1 MNIFIGIFSI
11 LFGLSIGSF
20 LNVAVQR
27 PRNKNKKE
35 RTLGGRSFCDY
46 CKHVLGLLDLIPV
59 ISFVALRGKCRYCKT
74 KISLKNLLGELFTAI
89 SFFLFGEFVYK
100 YFIEVKELN
109 EGGQVLLIVYLCMI
123 FFLLVYTAVHDI
135 WWMEIPLLSSLVGVF
150 LAVCYKLVY
159 IFIHEDYSFHW
170 LPYSIIPIAV
180 IFLINIVY
188 KKQAFGAGDYFLLI
202 ILGLTL
208 KPVELFIALE
218 TAVLAGA
225 LVGLLFAAKAG
236 KLKGL
241 TIPLVPF
248 LVFGWLVALNWGD
261 EIVNFLLPVN

>member
-1 MNIFIGIFSI
+1 M
-11 LFGLSIGSF
+11 
-20 LNVAVQR
+20 
-27 PRNKNKKE
+27 
-35 RTLGGRSFCDY
+35 
-46 CKHVLGLLDLIPV
+46 
-59 ISFVALRGKCRYCKT
+59 
-74 KISLKNLLGELFTAI
+74 
-89 SFFLFGEFVYK
+89 
-100 YFIEVKELN
+100 
-109 EGGQVLLIVYLCMI
+109 
-123 FFLLVYTAVHDI
+123 
-135 WWMEIPLLSSLVGVF
+135 
-150 LAVCYKLVY
+150 
-159 IFIHEDYSFHW
+159 
-170 LPYSIIPIAV
+170 

>member
-109 EGGQVLLIVYLCMI
+109 EGGQVLLIVFMISGGWKFLCYQAWLE
-123 FFLLVYTAVHDI
+123 FFLQYVINL
-135 WWMEIPLLSSLVGVF
+135 F
-150 LAVCYKLVY
+150 
-159 IFIHEDYSFHW
+159 
-170 LPYSIIPIAV
+170 
-180 IFLINIVY
+180 IFLFM
-188 KKQAFGAGDYFLLI
+188 KI
-202 ILGLTL
+202 ILSTGCPT
-208 KPVELFIALE
+208 
-218 TAVLAGA
+218 
-225 LVGLLFAAKAG
+225 LLF
-236 KLKGL
+236 
-241 TIPLVPF
+241 PLQ
-248 LVFGWLVALNWGD
+248 
-261 EIVNFLLPVN
+261 